1 MKTFGIT
8 TGIVEWMTLSNH
20 NQITKHA
27 AVALLN
33 KIDSADAPIGVFAN
47 GVGSYTTTKV
57 TTDAFANRLAKYPH
71 TFVGVFDINA
81 PLSLLEDELAAV
93 NVK

>member
-1 MKTFGIT
+1 MG
-8 TGIVEWMTLSNH
+8 NH

-27 AVALLN
+27 AVSLLN
-33 KIDSADAPIGVFAN
+33 KIESADAPIGVFAN
-47 GVGSYTTTKV
+47 GAGSYTTTKV
-57 TTDAFANRLAKYPH
+57 TTDAFKNRLEKYPH

-81 PLSLLEDELAAV
+81 TVSLLEDELAAV